1 MEKLILLIICFL
13 SINNISSQVPVF
25 NHTLK
30 FAQRNDTI
38 FRLLVYPS
46 ENEIDSL
53 VVQNKYTKLSRT
65 KWISD
70 KYSDG
75 SYYISKFRKKRTSE
89 WLTKSVSRFSADFE
103 CEQKSFKLFHED
115 GTIEIYRRFGNL
127 MFGGCVP

>member
-1 MEKLILLIICFL
+1 MKRIIPLIIFIF
-13 SINNISSQVPVF
+13 SINSVFSQNLVF

-38 FRLLVYPS
+38 FRLLVYSS
-46 ENEIDSL
+46 ENVIDSL

-75 SYYISKFRKKRTSE
+75 SYYISKFRKKKTSE
-89 WLTKSVSRFSADFE
+89 WLAKSESRFFADFE
-103 CEQKSFKLFHED
+103 CEQKSFELFHED
-115 GTIEIYRRFGNL
+115 GTIEICRHFGNL
-127 MFGGCVP
+127 MFCKIKK